1 MNRPAQEKRTD
12 QQRTYGER
20 MDDMTTGARA
30 HEPSAA
36 RRGTG
41 TPDRFTDL
49 AGTRLYRRNV
59 FAVTGLPADAEGRA
73 VRAHRQRL
81 ETRLEVERTWPGD
94 AELPLVGG
102 HRKEDVRAAFE
113 EFQDPR
119 RRLVDE
125 LLWRWGDSDF
135 GCGCPASVHRDHD
148 EAVRGHCL
156 VLEAETGRVEA
167 TTQERD
173 RLWAGAAAHWAELLE
188 RPEFRQH
195 ITHRIR
201 ALGDPRLGERTA
213 DDFLAGLPRLL
224 VSPFGELIA
233 EPGLRPRLAQVCAG
247 WVEHA
252 PFARLLPEV
261 FEELVEETMGTIDEG
276 VLSARDRKNAG
287 RHEDAIAVLRERVLP
302 AFDGLDPLRAFVPE
316 WRYEEAAH
324 AVAVSLNNLAVAL
337 FDYQS
342 ARSTAWKRQTM
353 LELAERA
360 YEIAPDSDADE
371 IKANWDA
378 IHDQFTGSEYP
389 AAVRPI
395 RWKKTLTGLGV
406 AALVLGTVGYFFSP
420 AVAVGL
426 LFALL
431 YMAVAG

>member
-1 MNRPAQEKRTD
+1 
-12 QQRTYGER
+12 
-20 MDDMTTGARA
+20 MDDTTTGRPA

-49 AGTRLYRRNV
+49 AGTRLYRRNI
-59 FAVTGLPADAEGRA
+59 FAVTGLPADAKGRA

-81 ETRLEVERTWPGD
+81 ETRLEVEQTWPGD
-94 AELPLVGG
+94 TELPLVGG

-125 LLWRWGDSDF
+125 LLWRWGDRDF
-135 GCGCPASVHRDHD
+135 GCDCPTAVHRDHD
-148 EAVRGHCL
+148 EAVRCHSL
-156 VLEAETGRVEA
+156 VLETETGRVEA

-195 ITHRIR
+195 VAHRIR
-201 ALGDPRLGERTA
+201 ALDDPRLGEHTA

-224 VSPFGELIA
+224 VSPFGDLIA
-233 EPGLRPRLAQVCAG
+233 APGLRPRLARVCVG
-247 WVEHA
+247 WAEYA
-252 PFARLLPEV
+252 PFERLLPGV
-261 FEELVEETMGTIDEG
+261 FEELVEETMGSIDEG
-276 VLSARDRKNAG
+276 VLSARNRKNEG
-287 RHEDAIAVLRERVLP
+287 RHEDAITILRERVLP
-302 AFDGLDPLRAFVPE
+302 AFDGLEPVRAFVPE

-324 AVAVSLNNLAVAL
+324 VVAVALNNLAVAL
-337 FDYQS
+337 VDYQS
-342 ARSTAWKRQTM
+342 TRSTAWKRQTM

-378 IHDQFTGSEYP
+378 IQDQFTGSEFP
-389 AAVRPI
+389 AAVKPI
-395 RWKKTLTGLGV
+395 RWKKTVAGLGI
-406 AALVLGTVGYFFSP
+406 AALVLGTVGYFLGP
-420 AVAVGL
+420 AWAVGL
-426 LFALL
+426 VFALI